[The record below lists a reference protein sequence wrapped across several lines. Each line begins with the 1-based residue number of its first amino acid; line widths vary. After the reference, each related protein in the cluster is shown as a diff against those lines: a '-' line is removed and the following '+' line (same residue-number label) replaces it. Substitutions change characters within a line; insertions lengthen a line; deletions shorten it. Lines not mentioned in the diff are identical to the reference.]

1 MLIAH
6 LTDPHIGLN
15 PAELGGR
22 ADPVEGLR
30 RALVHVRTLD
40 PAPDVLLLSGDL
52 TECGRE
58 QDYATIGQLL
68 SQELPHA
75 ATGGPR
81 VLAVPGNHDQPLVAR
96 RLLSELMPQAADA
109 PPDQVCM
116 HVEHGGLHFIGLD
129 TVSPGHAHG
138 VLGAAQLDWLRGRL
152 QQCSGAPVVIFMHHP
167 PLVTGISAMDQCGLL
182 QGRAELATLVAGH
195 GGVQMILAGH
205 MHRPIVGALGGAPVV
220 VAPSTSHQI
229 DLDLRPGAALACRFE
244 PLMIGLYRWTAAD
257 GVACH
262 FSHVLPFEGPL
273 PI

>member
-1 MLIAH
+1 MA
-6 LTDPHIGLN
+6 G
-15 PAELGGR
+15 
-22 ADPVEGLR
+22 
-30 RALVHVRTLD
+30 
-40 PAPDVLLLSGDL
+40 
-52 TECGRE
+52 
-58 QDYATIGQLL
+58 
-68 SQELPHA
+68 SQK
-75 ATGGPR
+75 
-81 VLAVPGNHDQPLVAR
+81 
-96 RLLSELMPQAADA
+96 
-109 PPDQVCM
+109 
-116 HVEHGGLHFIGLD
+116 
-129 TVSPGHAHG
+129 VS
-138 VLGAAQLDWLRGRL
+138 R
-152 QQCSGAPVVIFMHHP
+152 CSGAPVVIFIPPP